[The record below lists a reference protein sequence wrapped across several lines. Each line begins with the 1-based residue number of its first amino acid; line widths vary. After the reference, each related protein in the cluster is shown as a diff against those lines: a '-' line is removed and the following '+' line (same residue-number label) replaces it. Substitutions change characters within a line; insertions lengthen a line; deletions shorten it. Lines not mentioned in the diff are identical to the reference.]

1 LRAEASE
8 TQESVAPQGGSKR
21 LDRESLMDIKD
32 LGKVHVAIPKLAEDL
47 RDGRLDRRE
56 FLRTS
61 VLLGL
66 AIPTAYSVAS
76 VLTGEPIM
84 PQALA

>member
-1 LRAEASE
+1 
-8 TQESVAPQGGSKR
+8 
-21 LDRESLMDIKD
+21 MDIKD

-76 VLTGEPIM
+76 MVTGEPIM
-84 PQALA
+84 PQAVAQETPRRGGTLRLGMFVMDASDQS